1 MRRLTEA
8 HTSHLPTAPATPRH
22 QNLRAHLCH
31 PSNTPP
37 VELTTGSRARRRPS
51 RTRVTIDGVTKRP
64 SLNGRRGEIVGV
76 DKSRYVVQLQPDG
89 VGSPL
94 AGSQVSLRFGAVA
107 AC

>member
-1 MRRLTEA
+1 MVNVAAQGL
-8 HTSHLPTAPATPRH
+8 
-22 QNLRAHLCH
+22 
-31 PSNTPP
+31 
-37 VELTTGSRARRRPS
+37 
-51 RTRVTIDGVTKRP
+51 RVTIDGVTKRP

-76 DKSRYVVQLQPDG
+76 GESRYVVQLQPDG